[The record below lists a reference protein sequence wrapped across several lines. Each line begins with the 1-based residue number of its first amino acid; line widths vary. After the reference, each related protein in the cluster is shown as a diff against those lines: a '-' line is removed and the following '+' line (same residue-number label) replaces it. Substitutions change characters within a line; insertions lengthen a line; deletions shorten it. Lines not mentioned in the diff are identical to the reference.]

1 MLHLPLWH
9 SFILAH
15 RLCKP
20 AASHFLNFP
29 DPKWEIRFLLVH
41 KTMVWESLLQSGQLT
56 WLLAGGKALVILG
69 VGVLSYLI
77 SPYFVLAWEVE
88 DGDHWGQGSLALS
101 LLSPDLCSP
110 LPLLFLW
117 MKIQLVKFS

>member
-1 MLHLPLWH
+1 
-9 SFILAH
+9 
-15 RLCKP
+15 
-20 AASHFLNFP
+20 
-29 DPKWEIRFLLVH
+29 
-41 KTMVWESLLQSGQLT
+41 MVWESLLQSGQLT